1 MDFNT
6 MLSIARQAAKARR
19 DSAERIAAMQYIKN
33 QQLKN
38 IGANNLQRLVNKGG
52 TDLQGLK
59 NVGANNLQELVNTGI
74 INKQKLANIGT
85 ARVANIRQTGNTLRH
100 NTLSADEANRN
111 KTLLKLSTLPD
122 WQVMPASELTPPVLY
137 NRRSTENPNMNTNDT
152 VLDWL
157 KSKQNQ

>member
-1 MDFNT
+1 M
-6 MLSIARQAAKARR
+6 
-19 DSAERIAAMQYIKN
+19 
-33 QQLKN
+33 
-38 IGANNLQRLVNKGG
+38 
-52 TDLQGLK
+52 
-59 NVGANNLQELVNTGI
+59 
-74 INKQKLANIGT
+74 ANIYAQLAGLSVEENQDYLNT
-85 ARVANIRQTGNTLRH
+85 IERKKAKEISHSHSAVLPGHLNLTGVWMCDDGGMYYIRQTGNTLRH